1 MGLGV
6 GVWKHLVLGKSAMV
20 NILYCKL
27 VFLSAR
33 RLVDSGIPTPV
44 PLGGERAWR
53 NGESQ
58 DQSPS
63 QRPC

>member
-6 GVWKHLVLGKSAMV
+6 GAWKRFGSGEIGEV

-27 VFLSAR
+27 VFLSAQ
-33 RLVDSGIPTPV
+33 RLVESGIPTPV

-63 QRPC
+63 RRPC